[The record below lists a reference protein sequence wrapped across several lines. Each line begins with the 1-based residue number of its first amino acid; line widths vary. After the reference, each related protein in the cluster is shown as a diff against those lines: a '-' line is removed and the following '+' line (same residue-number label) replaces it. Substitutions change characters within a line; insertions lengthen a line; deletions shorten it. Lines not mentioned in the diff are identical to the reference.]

1 MTTLSDRSGYR
12 STTAGALGDPLAVA
26 ASLAGASTAP
36 HVLYERAGQ
45 WSFGAG
51 AAYELLLYP
60 DRIEVRDDFGARTLP
75 TGPAPLQQI
84 ADLLAACPLPGWR
97 AYGWAG
103 FELAYFLHG
112 LPQLAGP
119 EPLLHLIV
127 PETEVRWQDGE
138 ATLRALDPGALP
150 ALAERLAGEPAPAAG
165 APLDLDEG
173 ELGEE
178 YRKAVA
184 AAVEDI
190 RARQL
195 QKVILSRVVPVPQE
209 IDLAA
214 TYLLGRRGNTPARS
228 FLLDLG
234 VHRAAGFSPETVVE
248 VDAHGL
254 ISTQPLA
261 GTRAL
266 TGDPAADHDRHEE
279 LLADPKEI
287 FEHAISVKAAC
298 EELYTMS
305 ERGSVT
311 VDEFMNV
318 RRRGSVQH
326 LASRV
331 GARLA
336 PGRNAWHALAALFPA
351 VTASGLP
358 KTAACTAI
366 HRYES
371 APRGLYSG
379 AVLTADADGSL
390 DAALVLRTVFQ
401 RDGRTWLRA
410 GAGIV
415 EHSTPEREFEET
427 CEKLRSTSRFL
438 VPRTRSDAGS
448 PEGPRD
454 PRNRDFGATER

>member
-1 MTTLSDRSGYR
+1 MTTLSDRFDYR
-12 STTAGALGDPLAVA
+12 VGSADAPGDPIEVA
-26 ASLAGASTAP
+26 ASLANGSTAP
-36 HVLYERAGQ
+36 YVLYERAGQ

-51 AAYELLLYP
+51 AAYEILLHP
-60 DRIEVRDDFGARTLP
+60 DRIEVRSGAGDRTVA
-75 TGPAPLQQI
+75 TGPEPLQQI
-84 ADLLAACPLPGWR
+84 AELLAACPVPGWR

-112 LPQLAGP
+112 LPHLVGAQ
-119 EPLLHLIV
+119 PLLHLMV
-127 PETEVRWQDGE
+127 PESEVRWQDGE
-138 ATLRALDPGALP
+138 AVLRALDPERLP
-150 ALAERLAGEPAPAAG
+150 ALTALLAEAPRSAAAPPLA
-165 APLDLDEG
+165 LDEG

-190 RARQL
+190 RAHQL

-248 VDAHGL
+248 VDALGRV
-254 ISTQPLA
+254 STQPLA

-266 TGDPAADHDRHEE
+266 SGDTEADRGRHEE
-279 LLADPKEI
+279 LLTDPKEI

-298 EELYTMS
+298 DELYTMC
-305 ERGSVT
+305 ERDSVT
-311 VDEFMNV
+311 VDEFMTV

-358 KTAACTAI
+358 KAAACTAI

-371 APRGLYSG
+371 LPRGLYSG
-379 AVLTADADGSL
+379 AVLAVDADGSL

-438 VPRTRSDAGS
+438 VPRTPSDADR
-448 PEGPRD
+448 PEGARRP
-454 PRNRDFGATER
+454 A